1 MPNKMRRDKK
11 RRSASARSM
20 GQTSRTTG
28 DAQKADSVK
37 ALLSRASPVL
47 TSIREQR
54 SRQVGWR
61 EWLAQRLPEALLPHV
76 TGVVERQGELVIF
89 TTSASW
95 GVRIRYA
102 MAELEPP
109 PAIDRI
115 HVRVMPGRGPG

>member
-1 MPNKMRRDKK
+1 
-11 RRSASARSM
+11 
-20 GQTSRTTG
+20 
-28 DAQKADSVK
+28 
-37 ALLSRASPVL
+37 VL

-61 EWLAQRLPEALLPHV
+61 DWLAQRLPEALLPHV

-89 TTSASW
+89 TASASW

-109 PAIDRI
+109 PDIDRI
-115 HVRVMPGRGPG
+115 QVRVMPGRRPG

>member
-1 MPNKMRRDKK
+1 M
-11 RRSASARSM
+11 
-20 GQTSRTTG
+20 
-28 DAQKADSVK
+28 
-37 ALLSRASPVL
+37 L

-102 MAELEPP
+102 VAELEA
-109 PAIDRI
+109 PASIDRI
-115 HVRVMPGRGPG
+115 RVRVLPGRASG

>member
-1 MPNKMRRDKK
+1 
-11 RRSASARSM
+11 M

-28 DAQKADSVK
+28 EAQKADSVK

-95 GVRIRYA
+95 GSSSA
-102 MAELEPP
+102 MA
-109 PAIDRI
+109 
-115 HVRVMPGRGPG
+115 